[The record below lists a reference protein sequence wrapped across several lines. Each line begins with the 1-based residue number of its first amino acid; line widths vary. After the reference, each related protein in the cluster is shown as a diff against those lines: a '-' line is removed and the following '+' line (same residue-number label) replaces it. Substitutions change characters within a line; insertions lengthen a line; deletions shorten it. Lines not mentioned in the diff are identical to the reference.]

1 MTVFPAERLVL
12 QGVREIRLQVSVARA
27 LLDEAEAIEPQFCD
41 GAREH
46 FVQELAR
53 LGCRILET
61 ASVLSTKD
69 LNAEPKKA
77 RSG

>member
-1 MTVFPAERLVL
+1 MATVSVFPERALL
-12 QGVREIRLQVSVARA
+12 QGIREIRLQVSVARA
-27 LLDEAEAIEPQFCD
+27 LLDEAEAIEPQFRE

-61 ASVLSTKD
+61 ASVLSTKGP
-69 LNAEPKKA
+69 NV
-77 RSG
+77 